1 MKAAVIGRTG
11 PADELTYADVE
22 LPQTGPHDIR
32 VKTAFAA
39 VNPVDI
45 WTRRGIPGVDLTFP
59 AVLGWDVAGTV
70 DAVGSEVTRF
80 RVGDRVMGMVKQ
92 MTRLQ
97 GTYAEFVS
105 APHQL
110 FAPLP
115 AGLSLETA
123 AAAPLTVLTSAQLL
137 SNLHLPDRAKV
148 LVTGAAGAVGRVT
161 VQRLIQAGH
170 EVSGLARATDH
181 DDLASLGVRTVY
193 PSGADIPSQAFD
205 AVIDTAGVPQT
216 ISNVRDGG
224 EFLSITDNE
233 QPEPERAITPRKNYV
248 EEDGPQL
255 AAIAEQLADGTLTVP
270 VCRTYPLSDAAAAHA
285 AFEQGGLR
293 GKLLLA
299 L

>member
-1 MKAAVIGRTG
+1 MKAAVIVRTG

-22 LPQTGPHDIR
+22 LPRPGPHDIR

-45 WTRRGIPGVDLTFP
+45 WTRRGIPGLDLTFP

-70 DAVGSEVTRF
+70 DAVGSEVSRF

-92 MTRLQ
+92 MTRLR

-105 APHQL
+105 APQEL
-110 FAPLP
+110 FAPVP
-115 AGLSLETA
+115 GKLSLET
-123 AAAPLTVLTSAQLL
+123 AAAPLTVLTSVKLL
-137 SNLHLPDRAKV
+137 SNLHLPDRAKA

-161 VQRLIQAGH
+161 VQWLVQAGH
-170 EVSGLARATDH
+170 EVSGLARATDE
-181 DDLASLGVRTVY
+181 DDLTSLGVRTVY
-193 PSGADIPSQAFD
+193 PSGADVPPQAFD
-205 AVIDTAGVPQT
+205 AVIDTAGLPQT

-233 QPEPERAITPRKNYV
+233 QPGPEREITPRKCYV
-248 EEDGPQL
+248 EENGAQL
-255 AAIAEQLADGTLTVP
+255 AAVAEQLADGTLSLP
-270 VCRTYPLSDAAAAHA
+270 LCRTYPLSNAAAAHA

-299 L
+299 P